1 MNKATTVRQNLRR
14 ALIFSG
20 FLFFPIVQNYFSPYL
35 IVDGAF
41 QGILNGSALVFSGLF
56 ISALFFGRAWC
67 GWLCPAG
74 GMLEAAIYIRDKK
87 VSQHINWIKWLV
99 WVPWVIIILIGF
111 ISAGGIIAVNP
122 LHSMDQPFSL
132 VDLRSY
138 VVYYFVVALFF
149 VLSLSIGNRAFC
161 HVGCWMA
168 PFLIIGRKL
177 RNILKYPSLQLK
189 TNSENCTDC
198 LTCSRNC
205 PMSLDVNGLVKRGNM
220 EHSECILCGNCVDS
234 CSNSVIRYSL

>member
-1 MNKATTVRQNLRR
+1 MNRTTSTRQHIRR

-20 FLFFPIVQNYFSPYL
+20 FLLFPIVQNYFSPYL

-41 QGILNGSALVFSGLF
+41 QGILNGSALVFGGLF
-56 ISALFFGRAWC
+56 VSSLFLGRAWC

-74 GMLEAAIYIRDKK
+74 GMVEAAIYIRDKK
-87 VSQHINWIKWLV
+87 VSQRINWIKWLV
-99 WVPWVIIILIGF
+99 WIPWMAIIITGF
-111 ISAGGIIAVNP
+111 VVAGGIHSVNP

-149 VLSLSIGNRAFC
+149 VLTLSIGNRAFC

-168 PFLIIGRKL
+168 PFMIIGRTI
-177 RNILKYPSLQLK
+177 RNQLKYPSLQLK
-189 TNSENCTDC
+189 ADYDKCTDC
-198 LTCSRNC
+198 LTCTRNC
-205 PMSLDVNGLVKRGNM
+205 PMSLDVNALVKRGNM

-234 CSNSVIRYSL
+234 CSSSVIRYSL